1 MWLTPDPPNTRLK
14 RVHSS
19 SANLKIIIC
28 AFQLSR
34 KFQSPAS
41 LKNQL
46 PAPLKSLWGVRPFRL
61 GGAIMTPYR
70 KNITYRQYFW
80 GVRPSRLRG
89 LSSPN
94 CHRTSKGKFNFR
106 WWKRSACARPPSKL
120 QVAVAKTTR
129 SCETSWKTLRRGS
142 SRENEALVRV
152 ILQELQVECV
162 KTEAFVQGFLQK
174 TCKLKVW
181 NRSFRARL
189 PSKTAIRSRENE
201 AFVRDILRKL
211 QVAIATTKV

>member
-1 MWLTPDPPNTRLK
+1 
-14 RVHSS
+14 
-19 SANLKIIIC
+19 
-28 AFQLSR
+28 
-34 KFQSPAS
+34 
-41 LKNQL
+41 
-46 PAPLKSLWGVRPFRL
+46 
-61 GGAIMTPYR
+61 MTPYR

-106 WWKRSACARPPSKL
+106 SWKRSACARPPSKL

-129 SCETSWKTLRRGS
+129 SCETSWKHCAGVKSWKRS
-142 SRENEALVRV
+142 SRASHPSGTASWYAWNRSFRARLPS
-152 ILQELQVECV
+152 
-162 KTEAFVQGFLQK
+162 K

-211 QVAIATTKV
+211 QVAIAHNEGLGDRRQPVQRLVCATCVALYATIISCAPIQRQSFEQL